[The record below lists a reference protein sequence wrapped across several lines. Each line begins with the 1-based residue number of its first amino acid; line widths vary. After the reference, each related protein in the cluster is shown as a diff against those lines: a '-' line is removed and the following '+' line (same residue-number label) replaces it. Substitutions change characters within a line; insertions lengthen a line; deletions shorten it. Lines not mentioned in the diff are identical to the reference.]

1 MILSWSDVASSKASK
16 VIQKCI
22 YQMETNI
29 RLFFSSTNLDSI
41 LIANKYLYQI
51 LKSRVLGQLYV
62 QIGFR
67 DSLWL
72 CKLEFSSIYGAM
84 WISQTRGNGLLKYI
98 NFLTFN
104 FG

>member
-1 MILSWSDVASSKASK
+1 
-16 VIQKCI
+16 
-22 YQMETNI
+22 METNI

-67 DSLWL
+67 DSL
-72 CKLEFSSIYGAM
+72 
-84 WISQTRGNGLLKYI
+84 
-98 NFLTFN
+98 
-104 FG
+104 